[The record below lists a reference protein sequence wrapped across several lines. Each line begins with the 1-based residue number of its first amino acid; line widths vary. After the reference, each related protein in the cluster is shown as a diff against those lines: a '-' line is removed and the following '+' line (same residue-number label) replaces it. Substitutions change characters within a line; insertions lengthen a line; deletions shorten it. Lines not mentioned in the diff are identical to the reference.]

1 MKLQPASRREL
12 KHIAVGTLI
21 CSAVMVAIFVLL
33 SVTGIYPSVFW
44 QVLLSALLGSAV
56 AIVNFALLC
65 LTVQSAAEKAG
76 DAGAVKARVQTSYT
90 ARLALQGLRCIVAF
104 LVPSLQVVAAVLPLL
119 FPRMVIHAMQIKERK
134 RSAAAPAEGA
144 QQAEPLP
151 PEQER

>member
-21 CSAVMVAIFVLL
+21 CSAVMVAVFVLL

-65 LTVQSAAEKAG
+65 LTVQSAAEKVWHTTP
-76 DAGAVKARVQTSYT
+76 DQ
-90 ARLALQGLRCIVAF
+90 RLARR
-104 LVPSLQVVAAVLPLL
+104 PAAWQ
-119 FPRMVIHAMQIKERK
+119 RASR
-134 RSAAAPAEGA
+134 
-144 QQAEPLP
+144 
-151 PEQER
+151 

>member
-21 CSAVMVAIFVLL
+21 CSAVMVAVFVLL

-90 ARLALQGLRCIVAF
+90 SRLALQGLPAGGG
-104 LVPSLQVVAAVLPLL
+104 S
-119 FPRMVIHAMQIKERK
+119 
-134 RSAAAPAEGA
+134 RSAAAFSPRGHSRHANQRA
-144 QQAEPLP
+144 QAL
-151 PEQER
+151 RGRAG